1 MLLGS
6 NVVFAHSW
14 SKWNIMGYAAD
25 KLRKSL
31 ERTDVPTIVDV
42 RSRREFRKAHIPGA
56 IHLPFWLMS
65 FRYKLLDNYRDKD
78 LIVYCE
84 HGPRAVFARQVLQ
97 SKGFAKV
104 DCLVGHMQAWRKSGF
119 PIQYE

>member
-1 MLLGS
+1 
-6 NVVFAHSW
+6 
-14 SKWNIMGYAAD
+14 MGYAAD

-31 ERTDVPTIVDV
+31 DRTDGPIIVDV
-42 RSRREFRKAHIPGA
+42 RSKREFQQAHIPGA
-56 IHLPFWLMS
+56 IHLPFWLMP
-65 FRYKLLDNYRDKD
+65 FRYKSLDDYCDNV

-119 PIQYE
+119 PIQS